1 MNMYYI
7 FIEHEIVNMVI
18 EVPAT
23 YLYQENMEV
32 PPYELTN
39 AIAVVDINWRI
50 STFIFFT
57 EN

>member
-1 MNMYYI
+1 MCLYFYGKCMNMYYI

-39 AIAVVDINWRI
+39 AIAVVDIN
-50 STFIFFT
+50 
-57 EN
+57 

>member
-1 MNMYYI
+1 MYYI
-7 FIEHEIVNMVI
+7 FIEHEIVNRVI

-39 AIAVVDINWRI
+39 AIAVVDIN
-50 STFIFFT
+50 
-57 EN
+57 